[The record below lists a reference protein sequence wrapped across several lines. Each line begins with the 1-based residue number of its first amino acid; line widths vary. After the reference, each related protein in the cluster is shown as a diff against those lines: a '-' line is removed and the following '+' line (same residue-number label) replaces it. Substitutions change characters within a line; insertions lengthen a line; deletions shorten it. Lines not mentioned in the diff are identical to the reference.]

1 MDKFV
6 LYFYLIDMYFLIK
19 IKVLI
24 LVKKTLISFLLTVYL
39 MGFSSRWRDKMFW
52 FDMKPKP
59 FAKDRNAME
68 LKKMRPPC
76 CRLKFANL
84 PSPEIQTTI
93 TLRF

>member
-1 MDKFV
+1 MLYCIACCCKQKSRMDKFV
-6 LYFYLIDMYFLIK
+6 LYFYLINMYFLIK

-39 MGFSSRWRDKMFW
+39 MGFSSRWRGKMFW

-68 LKKMRPPC
+68 LKKNASAM
-76 CRLKFANL
+76 L
-84 PSPEIQTTI
+84 PT
-93 TLRF
+93 